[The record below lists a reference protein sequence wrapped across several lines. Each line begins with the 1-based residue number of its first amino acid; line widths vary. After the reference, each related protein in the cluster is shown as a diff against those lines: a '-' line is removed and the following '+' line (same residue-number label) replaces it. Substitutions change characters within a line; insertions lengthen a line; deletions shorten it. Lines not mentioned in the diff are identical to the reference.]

1 MKLKING
8 EIKTIDNSNEDFL
21 LEGLLEHLGYKPQLV
36 VVELNG
42 EIINPKVLDKY
53 KNKKWRLLRGCDNCW
68 WRFLQLINSDKNKC
82 SNLLALTGL
91 KEKDFFLFWLFHQ

>member
-8 EIKTIDNSNEDFL
+8 EIKTIQSPEADFL

-42 EIINPKVLDKY
+42 AIINPKDWISTKI
-53 KNKKWRLLRGCDNCW
+53 KNGDCLEVVTIVGGG
-68 WRFLQLINSDKNKC
+68 SY
-82 SNLLALTGL
+82 S
-91 KEKDFFLFWLFHQ
+91 

>member
-8 EIKTIDNSNEDFL
+8 EIKTIQNPEAEFL

-42 EIINPKVLDKY
+42 VIVNPKDWISTKI
-53 KNKKWRLLRGCDNCW
+53 KNGDCLEVVTIVGGG
-68 WRFLQLINSDKNKC
+68 S
-82 SNLLALTGL
+82 
-91 KEKDFFLFWLFHQ
+91 

>member
-8 EIKTIDNSNEDFL
+8 EIKTIVNSNEDFP

-42 EIINPKVLDKY
+42 EIISPKVWTTTKV
-53 KNKKWRLLRGCDNCW
+53 
-68 WRFLQLINSDKNKC
+68 
-82 SNLLALTGL
+82 
-91 KEKDFFLFWLFHQ
+91 KDGDSLEVVTIVGGGSYS